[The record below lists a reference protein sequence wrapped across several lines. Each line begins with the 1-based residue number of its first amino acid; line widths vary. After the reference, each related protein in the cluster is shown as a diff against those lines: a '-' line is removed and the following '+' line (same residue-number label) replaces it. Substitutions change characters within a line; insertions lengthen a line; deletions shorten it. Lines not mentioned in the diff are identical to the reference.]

1 MTDEVNSFTALKR
14 VVEGISIGLIHISTA
29 LGSTLRRN
37 ECRHAARVLKRLR
50 THRMHAADKLALS
63 IVLGFEK
70 QMRVR
75 AKHARRGSSR
85 R

>member
-1 MTDEVNSFTALKR
+1 MIDEVNSFTALKR
-14 VVEGISIGLIHISTA
+14 VVEGISGGLIHISTA

-37 ECRHAARVLKRLR
+37 ECRHIARVLKRLR
-50 THRMHAADKLALS
+50 ARKMRDADQLSRS
-63 IVLGFEK
+63 IVLGFER

-75 AKHARRGSSR
+75 AKHARRAASR